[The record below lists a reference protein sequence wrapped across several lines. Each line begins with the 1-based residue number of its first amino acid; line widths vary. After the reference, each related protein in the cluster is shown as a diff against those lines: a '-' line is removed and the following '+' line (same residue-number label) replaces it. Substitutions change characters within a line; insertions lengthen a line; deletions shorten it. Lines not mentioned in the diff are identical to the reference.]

1 MPIFDVLRVDEKHIA
16 KVKAA
21 RSLTEVDEIFD
32 DKMHSD
38 FIKWYNSITKVLSK
52 QKAATSCVIIHTFD

>member
-21 RSLTEVDEIFD
+21 RHYTQVDEIFD
-32 DKMHSD
+32 DKMYSD

-52 QKAATSCVIIHTFD
+52 QKSATSCVIIHTFD